1 MESLLACGISA
12 IMHLSV
18 KVSDDV
24 SCSCQTLGQHH
35 LDIQLLTQLS
45 SGCNSHG
52 DTGRMSGLCDHP
64 MFWSTVVMYF
74 AGLPHPSAVLAADAE
89 LRLCQVIH
97 QDLPI

>member
-1 MESLLACGISA
+1 MSN
-12 IMHLSV
+12 
-18 KVSDDV
+18 
-24 SCSCQTLGQHH
+24 TWTTPLGHPTV
-35 LDIQLLTQLS
+35 DTVIR
-45 SGCNSHG
+45 GCHSHG

-89 LRLCQVIH
+89 LQLCQVIH